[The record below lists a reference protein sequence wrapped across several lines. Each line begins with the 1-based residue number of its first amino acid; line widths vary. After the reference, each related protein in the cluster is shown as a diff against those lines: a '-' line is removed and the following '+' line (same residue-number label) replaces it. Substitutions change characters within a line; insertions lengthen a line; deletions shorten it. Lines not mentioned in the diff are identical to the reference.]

1 MEVEALRKTS
11 TALETQ
17 ELQEHVSSSP
27 SARIV
32 GLSNDQMR
40 KKRMLDLCIL
50 LLTAPIILPLAVIT
64 AILIKLDSKG
74 PVFFTQQRVGQLG
87 RSFTMYKFR
96 SMTTDSEEDGSKFA
110 RENDLRVT
118 RLGKFIRK
126 FRIDEIPQFINV
138 LKGDMSVIGPR
149 PEQATFVELFNDE
162 IHQYDLRHMVKPGI
176 TGLAQVQHG
185 YVASKRGTEVKLNYD
200 LFYIRNYSIKLD
212 LMIVWKTIK
221 TILTGFG
228 AR

>member
-1 MEVEALRKTS
+1 MEVEALRKDITTLKERS
-11 TALETQ
+11 HRQ
-17 ELQEHVSSSP
+17 EATVPE
-27 SARIV
+27 ARII
-32 GLSNDQMR
+32 GLADAHR
-40 KKRMLDLCIL
+40 KKKRCLDLFIL
-50 LLTAPIILPLAVIT
+50 LITAPLIIPLAIVT
-64 AILIKLDSKG
+64 AVLIKLDSKG
-74 PVFFTQQRVGQLG
+74 PVFFTQKRVGQLG
-87 RSFTMYKFR
+87 HTFTMYKFR
-96 SMTTDSEEDGSKFA
+96 SMTTDSEKDGSKFA
-110 RENDLRVT
+110 RENDYRIT

-185 YVASKRGTEVKLNYD
+185 YVSSKRGTEMKLNYD

-212 LMIVWKTIK
+212 LMIIWKTIK